1 MVLISCVAALETL
14 LGMAGAPAGEVDL
27 SLPISSKAVERLA
40 CDCSVT
46 RVLLGSDSAVIDVRC
61 RWGRC
66 WHSRWE
72 SRGRWHRRWRSRY
85 WW

>member
-1 MVLISCVAALETL
+1 MRKLVLAVAAAAG
-14 LGMAGAPAGEVDL
+14 LGLAAFASAPAEAAGAH
-27 SLPISSKAVERLA
+27 
-40 CDCSVT
+40 
-46 RVLLGSDSAVIDVRC
+46 LGITQTSRATDSAVIDVRC

>member
-1 MVLISCVAALETL
+1 MRKFALVFAAAGTL
-14 LGMAGAPAGEVDL
+14 GLAAFASAPAQAAANHLGVAL
-27 SLPISSKAVERLA
+27 SSPITESSV
-40 CDCSVT
+40 V
-46 RVLLGSDSAVIDVRC
+46 DVRC

-72 SRGRWHRRWRSRY
+72 SRGRWHRRWRSRH